1 MAIKTGQATLNG
13 LKYNLDDRDRVAAQ
27 TYVESNTGLSAGTG
41 FDGTETYVSWVE
53 QFGGII
59 KTSILVDLTGL
70 YSDAAGD
77 IIGENGGTANCNLGQ
92 VTTAK
97 CGTIVAGRMTCLE
110 TPDGGEP
117 DIDVYSADEA
127 TGAENA
133 AVTGLTETALLN
145 VGQDWIAGAFESDR
159 DQQQHAQGLADTYK
173 FEINKQLK
181 EQEEADKISTAV
193 GNTLGVYS
201 GYFT

>member
-145 VGQDWIAGAFESDR
+145 VGQDWIAGASANQYNTAGFTTVPAANQYLYLVGDGGGT
-159 DQQQHAQGLADTYK
+159 AAVYTAGK
-173 FEINKQLK
+173 FLIELWG
-181 EQEEADKISTAV
+181 TV
-193 GNTLGVYS
+193 
-201 GYFT
+201 